1 MAESQ
6 KRKVLLFR
14 RSHGQLQPDVQPIV
28 LEYKTRKK
36 KRQTATGKT
45 QKERYSEGLEDIQRF
60 EGNAMRIAQ
69 RANRAVS
76 KGIDTYVHERD
87 QSARKK
93 TDGAIEDFVDNAA
106 AASSAFMKEAS
117 ELPVDLADSLEN
129 TGYRKRLRRALR
141 LTSRAMR
148 LWRI

>member
-14 RSHGQLQPDVQPIV
+14 RMHGRLQPDVQPIV
-28 LEYKTRKK
+28 IEHKTRTK
-36 KRQTATGKT
+36 KRQAATGKT

-69 RANRAVS
+69 RANHAVS

-87 QSARKK
+87 KSAREKK
-93 TDGAIEDFVDNAA
+93 DGAIEDFAHNTAA
-106 AASSAFMKEAS
+106 AGSAFLKEAS
-117 ELPVDLADSLEN
+117 ELPVDVADSLES